1 MKSWKT
7 LWHDE
12 RGFVVSAELVLMAT
26 IACIGLIVGLIS
38 YRDAIMQEL
47 ADTGAAVN
55 ALNQSYSFA
64 ILENTTAGITVSSGV
79 VTITSNFGDVDGL
92 TTTTNDPLI
101 TVVTTFRNFS
111 YEDQTDVGDD
121 TQAPGAAPAGITFST
136 QIEEGQ
142 ALP

>member
-12 RGFVVSAELVLMAT
+12 RGFVVSAELILMAT
-26 IACIGLIVGLIS
+26 IACIGLIVGLVS

-47 ADTGAAVN
+47 ADTGAAIN

-64 ILENTTAGITVSSGV
+64 ILANSTAGITVSSDV
-79 VTITSNFGDVDGL
+79 VTITSNFGDIDGL
-92 TTTTNDPLI
+92 STTSDPVI

-111 YEDQTDVGDD
+111 YTDQTDVGDE
-121 TQAPGAAPAGITFST
+121 TQTPGNAPAGITFST
-136 QIEEGQ
+136 QIEEGDS
-142 ALP
+142 LP

>member
-12 RGFVVSAELVLMAT
+12 RGFVVSAELILMAT
-26 IACIGLIVGLIS
+26 IACIGLIVGLVS

-47 ADTGAAVN
+47 ADTGAAIN

-64 ILENTTAGITVSSGV
+64 ILANSTAGITVSSDV
-79 VTITSNFGDVDGL
+79 VTITSNFGDIDGL
-92 TTTTNDPLI
+92 STTSDPVI

-111 YEDQTDVGDD
+111 YTDQTDVGDE
-121 TQAPGAAPAGITFST
+121 TQTPGTAPAGITFST
-136 QIEEGQ
+136 QIQEGD

>member
-12 RGFVVSAELVLMAT
+12 RGFVVSAELILMAT
-26 IACIGLIVGLIS
+26 IACIGLIVGLVS

-47 ADTGAAVN
+47 ADTGAAIN

-64 ILENTTAGITVSSGV
+64 ILANSTAGITVSSDV

-92 TTTTNDPLI
+92 STTSDPVI

-111 YEDQTDVGDD
+111 YTDQTDVGDE
-121 TQAPGAAPAGITFST
+121 TQTPGSAPAGITFST
-136 QIEEGQ
+136 QIQEGD

>member
-12 RGFVVSAELVLMAT
+12 RGFVVSAELILMAT
-26 IACIGLIVGLIS
+26 IACIGLIVGLVS

-47 ADTGAAVN
+47 ADTGAAIN

-64 ILENTTAGITVSSGV
+64 ILENTTAGITVSSGI
-79 VTITSNFGDVDGL
+79 VTITSNFGDMDGF
-92 TTTTNDPLI
+92 TTTTNDPRI

-111 YEDQTDVGDD
+111 YEDQTDVGDE
-121 TQAPGAAPAGITFST
+121 TQSPGDAPAGITFST
-136 QIEEGQ
+136 QIQEGQ